1 MKSFKGSFFF
11 LVFMATAWFIG
22 SYGTLAAE
30 DAASAQG
37 YHVIQKVSLPGD
49 GGFDFLTVDNE
60 ARRVYVT
67 HNDSVQVLD
76 ADTLKL
82 VGTVEKVPHPHG
94 VAFLPELGKG
104 YATSGDP
111 GSVVVFDLKT
121 FQHLAEIPTA
131 KDSDVVIYDKSSGM
145 VLTFNGDSSN
155 STVIDPATDKA
166 VKTVDLGGQPE
177 VAVSDGKGHIFDNL
191 ENKSEVIKIDS
202 KTMKITKHWPLAPG
216 ESPSG
221 LSMDLKNNRL
231 FSGCHNHFL
240 VVMNAKNGKVIQTL
254 PIGDHVDG
262 TYFDPESGNI
272 FVSCGDGTLTVIHED
287 SPDKYTLV
295 GNVTTE
301 PGAKTLAFD
310 PKNGHVFL
318 TTAKRTPPPTPTKE
332 EPHPHGKI
340 VPGSFEV
347 LVVGKQDQMASEK

>member
-1 MKSFKGSFFF
+1 MHFLKRLCLSF
-11 LVFMATAWFIG
+11 
-22 SYGTLAAE
+22 LAAGLSV
-30 DAASAQG
+30 AALADEPAAR
-37 YHVIQKVSLPGD
+37 YKVIQKIHMDGD
-49 GGFDFLTVDNE
+49 GGWDFLAVDSDS
-60 ARRVYVT
+60 RRVYIT

-94 VAFLPELGKG
+94 VVFLPELGKG

-121 FQHLAEIPTA
+121 FRHLAEIPTA
-131 KDSDVVIYDKSSGM
+131 KDSDVIIYDKSTGK

-155 STVIDPATDKA
+155 SCVIDPVTDKA

-177 VAVSDGKGHIFDNL
+177 VAVSDGKGHVFDNV
-191 ENKSEVIKIDS
+191 ESKSEVIKIDS

-221 LSMDLKNNRL
+221 LAMDLKNNRL
-231 FSGCHNHFL
+231 FSGCHNHLL
-240 VVMNAKNGKVIQTL
+240 VVMNAKNGKVIQTM

-272 FVSCGDGTLTVIHED
+272 FVSCGDGTLNVIHED

-295 GNVTTE
+295 ENVPTE
-301 PGAKTLAFD
+301 PGARTMAMDTKT
-310 PKNGHVFL
+310 GHVFMP
-318 TTAKRTPPPTPTKE
+318 TAQMEPPSTPTKE
-332 EPHPHGKI
+332 KPKPRRKP
-340 VPGSFEV
+340 VPGTFHL
-347 LVVGKQDQMASEK
+347 LVVGK

>member
-1 MKSFKGSFFF
+1 MNKFTALLLLGLLAGLASGACAQDTGS
-11 LVFMATAWFIG
+11 G
-22 SYGTLAAE
+22 
-30 DAASAQG
+30 G
-37 YHVIQKVSLPGD
+37 YKILQKVSLPGD
-49 GGFDFLTVDNE
+49 GGFDFLTLDSD
-60 ARRVYVT
+60 ARRVYIT

-94 VAFLPELGKG
+94 VVFLPELGKG

-131 KDSDVVIYDKSSGM
+131 KDSDVVIYDKNSGKVM
-145 VLTFNGDSSN
+145 TFNGDSQN

-166 VKTVDLGGQPE
+166 VTTLDLGGSPE
-177 VAVSDGKGHIFDNL
+177 VALSDAKGHVFDNL
-191 ENKSEVIKIDS
+191 ESKSEILKIDS

-221 LSMDLKNNRL
+221 LAMDVKNNRL
-231 FSGCHNHFL
+231 FSGCHNKFL

-262 TYFDPESGNI
+262 TYFDPISGNI
-272 FVSCGDGTLTVIHED
+272 FVSCGDGTLNVIHED
-287 SPDKYTLV
+287 SPDKYAVLE
-295 GNVTTE
+295 NVQTE
-301 PGAKTLAFD
+301 EGAKTLAFD
-310 PKNGHVFL
+310 SKTDRIFL
-318 TTAKRTPPPTPTKE
+318 TTAQREPARTPTKDN
-332 EPHPHGKI
+332 PKPKRKI
-340 VPGSFEV
+340 LAGTFHV
-347 LVVGKQDQMASEK
+347 LVVGK

>member
-1 MKSFKGSFFF
+1 MKSLSK
-11 LVFMATAWFIG
+11 LVFLFLAVLWTVGTA
-22 SYGTLAAE
+22 E
-30 DAASAQG
+30 AQEAGPSG
-37 YHVIQKVSLPGD
+37 YKILQKVSLPGD
-49 GGFDFLTVDNE
+49 GGFDFLTVDSD
-60 ARRVYVT
+60 ARRVYIT

-94 VAFLPELGKG
+94 VVFLPDLGKG

-121 FQHLAEIPTA
+121 FQHLSEIPTA
-131 KDSDVVIYDKSSGM
+131 KDSDVVIYDKGSGKVM
-145 VLTFNGDSSN
+145 TFNGDSSN

-166 VKTVDLGGQPE
+166 VTTVDLGGQPE

-191 ENKSEVIKIDS
+191 ESKSEIIKITS

-221 LSMDLKNNRL
+221 LAMDVENNRL
-231 FSGCHNHFL
+231 FSGCHNKLL

-262 TYFDPESGNI
+262 TYFDPASATI
-272 FVSCGDGTLTVIHED
+272 FVSCGDGTLNVIHED
-287 SPDKYTLV
+287 SPDKYSV
-295 GNVTTE
+295 VENVQTE
-301 PGAKTLAFD
+301 EGAKTLAFD
-310 PKNGHVFL
+310 SKTGHVFL
-318 TTAKRTPPPTPTKE
+318 TTAKRESAPTPTKE
-332 EPHPHGKI
+332 DPKPHRKI

-347 LVVGKQDQMASEK
+347 LVVGK